1 MRIGKKYT
9 LPQWIV
15 DLVILIGEPV
25 AYFAGMFQAMDNK
38 SFFGWF
44 LICLWL
50 IIKKFKNM
58 LEDGH
63 KPKE

>member
-15 DLVILIGEPV
+15 DIVIIAGEPV
-25 AYFAGMFQAMDNK
+25 AYFAGTFQAMDSK

-50 IIKKFKNM
+50 MIKKFKNM
-58 LEDGH
+58 LED
-63 KPKE
+63 KPKEE

>member
-1 MRIGKKYT
+1 MKIGKKYT
-9 LPQWIV
+9 LPQWVV
-15 DLVILIGEPV
+15 DSVILIGEPV

-38 SFFGWF
+38 SIFGWF

-58 LEDGH
+58 LED
-63 KPKE
+63 KPKEE

>member
-9 LPQWIV
+9 LPQWAV
-15 DLVILIGEPV
+15 DSIIILGEPV

-38 SFFGWF
+38 SIFGWF

-50 IIKKFKNM
+50 MIKKFKNM
-58 LEDGH
+58 LEE
-63 KPKE
+63 KTKEE

>member
-9 LPQWIV
+9 LPQWVV
-15 DLVILIGEPV
+15 DSIIILGEPV

-38 SFFGWF
+38 STFGWF

-50 IIKKFKNM
+50 MIKKFKNM
-58 LEDGH
+58 LEE
-63 KPKE
+63 KTKEE

>member
-15 DLVILIGEPV
+15 DSIIILGEPV

-38 SFFGWF
+38 SIFGWF

-50 IIKKFKNM
+50 MIKKFKNM
-58 LEDGH
+58 LEE
-63 KPKE
+63 KQKEE

>member
-9 LPQWIV
+9 LPQWVV
-15 DLVILIGEPV
+15 DSIIILGEPV

-38 SFFGWF
+38 SIFGWF

-50 IIKKFKNM
+50 MIKKFKNM
-58 LEDGH
+58 LEE
-63 KPKE
+63 KTKQE

>member
-9 LPQWIV
+9 LPQWVV
-15 DLVILIGEPV
+15 DSIIILGEPV

-38 SFFGWF
+38 SILGWV

-50 IIKKFKNM
+50 MIKKFKNM
-58 LEDGH
+58 LEE
-63 KPKE
+63 KTKEE